1 MTHAGQPQHSQHRH
15 AAVPPW
21 RNVRVLR
28 VALQVAVLLAAVVVI
43 GYLAGN
49 LTDAMSER
57 GLSFGYGFLNQRA
70 GFEIGES
77 PIPYDANDSYGQ
89 AFMVGLLN
97 TLFVSIL
104 GIVLA
109 TVLGVIIGVA
119 RLSPNWLVSKVA
131 AGYVEIIRNTPL
143 LVQLFL
149 IYFVVLLQLPAVRDT
164 IAISGSIFL
173 NQRGLFVPGPQMGA
187 SFGTWLALLAVGLVA
202 AVAGRVVAGR
212 RAASGRP
219 GHRLG
224 LVGLLV
230 LLGLAVAGWILPAD
244 PPLTF
249 DLPQRGRFNFGGG
262 LALST
267 AFTALLAGLVIYTAA
282 FIAEVVRGGI
292 QSVRRGQLEAAHALG
307 LSQGD
312 TLRLVIFPQALRVIV
327 PPLTSQYLNL
337 AKNSSL
343 AIAVGYPDL
352 FKVGTTMANQ
362 TGQPVPVIAL
372 VMGTY
377 LAMSLATSLLMNVYN
392 RRVQVLER

>member
-1 MTHAGQPQHSQHRH
+1 MTQAGHPQHPQRAH

-28 VALQVAVLLAAVVVI
+28 VVLQVVVLLAAAILI
-43 GYLAGN
+43 GFLARN
-49 LTDAMSER
+49 LTTAMGQL
-57 GLSFGYGFLNQRA
+57 GLSFGYGFLDQRA

-89 AFMVGLLN
+89 AFLVGLLN
-97 TLFVSIL
+97 TLFVSVL

-131 AGYVEIIRNTPL
+131 AGYVEFIRNTPL

-149 IYFVVLLQLPAVRDT
+149 IYFVVLTQLPAVRDT
-164 IAISGSIFL
+164 IALPGSIFL

-187 SFGTWLALLAVGLVA
+187 SFGMWLALLALGLVA
-202 AVAGRVVAGR
+202 AVAGRMIAGR
-212 RAASGRP
+212 RQATGRQ
-219 GHRLG
+219 GYRLG
-224 LVGLLV
+224 LVGLL
-230 LLGLAVAGWILPAD
+230 LFLGLAVAGWILPAD

-249 DLPQRGRFNFGGG
+249 DIPERGRFNFSGG

-292 QSVRRGQLEAAHALG
+292 QAVRRGQVEAAHALG
-307 LSQGD
+307 LSPGD
-312 TLRLVIFPQALRVIV
+312 TLRLVIFPQAMRIIV

-362 TGQPVPVIAL
+362 TGAPVPVIAL
-372 VMGTY
+372 IMATY
-377 LAMSLATSLLMNVYN
+377 LAMSLFTSLLMNIYN
-392 RRVQVLER
+392 RRIQVLER